1 MMRALM
7 LVALAAL
14 AGCAPTPLPPADG
27 TGWIRLPPEAGS
39 GILFDSDR
47 IATAMI
53 AATLAAPARQAGDP
67 VAEAQALGWY
77 EFATVAL
84 NAPRWAGLDP
94 MAVLLLREGRTELRA
109 AYGIKAD
116 APAQVVV
123 DSFFKAAA
131 ALSVGDR
138 IGAVRSFPPGILT
151 VPGEDVVARL
161 TAQPSLPRV
170 AQASAFAGAAVN
182 RLGSGGMF
190 RTGALMQ

>member
-1 MMRALM
+1 MRALL
-7 LVALAAL
+7 LVVLTAL
-14 AGCAPTPLPPADG
+14 AGCAPVPLPPADG

-39 GILFDSDR
+39 GILFDPDR

-53 AATLAAPARQAGDP
+53 AATLVAPSRQADDA
-67 VAEAQALGWY
+67 VAEARALGWY

-94 MAVLLLREGRTELRA
+94 MAVQLLREGRTELRA
-109 AYGIKAD
+109 AYGIRED
-116 APAQVVV
+116 APAQLVV
-123 DSFFKAAA
+123 DSFFRAAA

-151 VPGEDVVARL
+151 IPGEEVVSRL

-182 RLGSGGMF
+182 RLGSGGVVRM
-190 RTGALMQ
+190 GALMR